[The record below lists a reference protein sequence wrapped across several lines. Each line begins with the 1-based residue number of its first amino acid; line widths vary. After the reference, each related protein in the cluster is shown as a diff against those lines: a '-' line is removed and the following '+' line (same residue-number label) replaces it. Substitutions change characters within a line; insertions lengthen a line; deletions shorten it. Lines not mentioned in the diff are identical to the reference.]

1 MKAFLAISRVTFIEF
16 ARQRVVFVTAFVGI
30 FLVLLT
36 WLLSS
41 MSLDERLRI
50 TVHIGFGSIQ
60 VTQGL
65 LALFLGGTL
74 LSKELDRQTLF
85 ILLARPISRR
95 LVFWSKWF
103 GMAAL
108 LAHIQLLLG
117 SLHAILIFE
126 GINWIRFLWVQI
138 ELYFEALC
146 LLSVAMTLSVLLR
159 PALVI
164 ASAFSIWLGGY
175 WQNELIYFAERSK
188 SAFFSFFAKASPY
201 VFPNFIIGSELR
213 SVYFLS
219 ADMIEKWGVLS
230 VIQIVLYGLIFLF
243 VGDSLFDR
251 RDLA

>member
-1 MKAFLAISRVTFIEF
+1 MRAFLAISRVTFVEF
-16 ARQRVVFVTAFVGI
+16 ARQKVVFVTAFVAV

-36 WLLSS
+36 LLLSS

-60 VTQGL
+60 FTQAL

-74 LSKELDRQTLF
+74 LSKELERQTLF

-95 LVFWSKWF
+95 LIFWSKWF
-103 GMAAL
+103 GMAVL
-108 LAHIQLLLG
+108 LAHFQLLMG

-126 GINWIRFLWVQI
+126 GVDWIRFLWSHV
-138 ELYFEALC
+138 ELYFETLC
-146 LLSVAMTLSVLLR
+146 LLSVAISLSVVLR

-164 ASAFSIWLGGY
+164 ASTFSIWLAGY
-175 WQNELIYFAERSK
+175 WQNELTYFAERTK
-188 SAFFSFFAKASPY
+188 SPLFSFFAEASHY
-201 VFPNFIIGSELR
+201 IFPNFVIGTELR

-219 ADMIEKWGVLS
+219 RDMIENWGFLS
-230 VIQIVLYGLIFLF
+230 LLQIVLYSLIFLF
-243 VGDSLFDR
+243 VGDSSFHR